1 MPRYHF
7 NVYDGKST
15 LDQEG
20 TELNSIEEARFAAV
34 CLAGRIILE
43 NFKHICSSDE
53 WRLEVADENGLL
65 LIWLDFTM
73 IESPIVET
81 MRRRPSY
88 QS

>member
-34 CLAGRIILE
+34 CLAGRIIS
-43 NFKHICSSDE
+43 KTSSTFA
-53 WRLEVADENGLL
+53 RAMSGASRSRMKMG
-65 LIWLDFTM
+65 FC
-73 IESPIVET
+73 
-81 MRRRPSY
+81 
-88 QS
+88 